1 MMRIGL
7 ACAATLLTAGCSTS
21 TGITKPADV
30 TGSPSPS
37 ASSTASAQPQVSS
50 TLTAPHPPPNHWNDG
65 TSYDPCLT
73 YTAEQIRAWGV
84 DPAKVSDVGA
94 EDRQLR
100 GCRWSADGWSVE
112 VSVAN
117 SKVSSYLDA
126 ELFDNPR
133 SITVAGL
140 QAVQYDGGNQQAPA
154 CTVVLPSQSSVVGV
168 LVVIVDPKRAKGVS
182 DPCSK
187 ATEVATAVA
196 PTLPK

>member
-1 MMRIGL
+1 MTRVGL
-7 ACAATLLTAGCSTS
+7 ICVAALVAAGCSTS
-21 TGITKPADV
+21 PGITKPADI
-30 TGSPSPS
+30 TGSASTSTPS
-37 ASSTASAQPQVSS
+37 ASASQPQVSS

-84 DPAKVSDVGA
+84 DPAQVDDRGV
-94 EDRQLR
+94 EDRQVR
-100 GCRWSADGWSVE
+100 GCRWSADGWSVGLT
-112 VSVAN
+112 VAN
-117 SKVSSYLDA
+117 TKVSSYLDA

-140 QAVQYDGGNQQAPA
+140 PAVQYDGGIPQAPA
-154 CTVVLPSQSSVVGV
+154 CTVVLPVQNATVGV
-168 LVVIVDPKRAKGVS
+168 IVAIVDPKRAKGVS
-182 DPCSK
+182 DPCAK